1 MSDKEESHNRPRRWN
16 NRSPPFKTKRNLN
29 VVKQDNRNISLK
41 IPLGKAKLNAL
52 VKAWIS
58 DGEVNV
64 RLVEKPPTPQDKRDL
79 NYHLFHRKVGHPT
92 LDCYIIRKL

>member
-1 MSDKEESHNRPRRWN
+1 MIRKNPIIDLEDGIIGHLLS
-16 NRSPPFKTKRNLN
+16 KTKRNVN